1 MTETGASI
9 NKYKVQQRLSHFQ
22 TREHKIR
29 LNNCL
34 FVCLFVP
41 LRLAMVRERGVDWS
55 LPQGSDRGST
65 DFGICILAL
74 CLSEH
79 AEARKLHA
87 IAE

>member
-1 MTETGASI
+1 MTETRATI
-9 NKYKVQQRLSHFQ
+9 NKSKVQQRLSHFQ

-34 FVCLFVP
+34 FVCLFVS

-55 LPQGSDRGST
+55 LPQGTDRGST
-65 DFGICILAL
+65 DFAICILAL

-79 AEARKLHA
+79 AEVRKLHA